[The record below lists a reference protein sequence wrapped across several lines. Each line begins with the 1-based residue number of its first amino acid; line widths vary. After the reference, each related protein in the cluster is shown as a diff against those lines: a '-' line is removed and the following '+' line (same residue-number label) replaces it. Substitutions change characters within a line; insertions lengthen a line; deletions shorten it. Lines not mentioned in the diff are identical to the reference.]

1 MFVKMA
7 TINEL
12 FRIPPG
18 ESDVFSARFSNLS
31 GGTRP
36 QHLALGLGDG
46 TVSIHQAATGKQL
59 VLVPAAHHESVKAP
73 SLGLP
78 ITALRWRPEGT
89 SEFKVTQATSAKDVL
104 LAAGSDGIIRHIHAN
119 SGRVLSTIV
128 DEDSQ
133 IYACDYRALTHF
145 FNCPMCC
152 DRVPLHMYFLTPPPF
167 FLLFFLRPPLR

>member
-1 MFVKMA
+1 MSSL
-7 TINEL
+7 NEL

-18 ESDVFSARFSNLS
+18 ESDVFSARFSNTS

-46 TVSIHQAATGKQL
+46 TIAIHQAATGKQL
-59 VLVPAAHHESVKAP
+59 ILVPAAHHESVKAP

-119 SGRVLSTIV
+119 SGRILSTIV

-133 IYACDYRALTHF
+133 IYACDYRA
-145 FNCPMCC
+145 
-152 DRVPLHMYFLTPPPF
+152 
-167 FLLFFLRPPLR
+167 FLLLLLFLFGWWGCFAAGTHWLIFFSVS